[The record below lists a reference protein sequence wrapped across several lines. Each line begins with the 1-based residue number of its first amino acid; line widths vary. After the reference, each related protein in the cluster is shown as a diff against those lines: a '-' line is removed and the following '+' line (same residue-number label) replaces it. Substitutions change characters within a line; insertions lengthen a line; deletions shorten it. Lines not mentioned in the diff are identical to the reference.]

1 MKKIGEVCSF
11 FGGRATLGLLKRCF
25 GVSGLKLRGALG
37 YLRGFNL
44 VDNQIEGVYHRFQGQ
59 KCSRSAHLELIWEI
73 PVKTIHIPGHTQG
86 SIAVHVN
93 IAGKRV
99 LFGQDIHG
107 PYEVAWGGDASQAVI
122 SLQRLIDIKAD
133 ILCEG
138 HFDIYQPAS
147 EVRKYI
153 EGYLYQLQRRITG
166 EQ

>member
-73 PVKTIHIPGHTQG
+73 PAKSQLVATRAYIHILL
-86 SIAVHVN
+86 SIIPEFVFVVAGLGN
-93 IAGKRV
+93 I
-99 LFGQDIHG
+99 
-107 PYEVAWGGDASQAVI
+107 YI
-122 SLQRLIDIKAD
+122 S
-133 ILCEG
+133 
-138 HFDIYQPAS
+138 
-147 EVRKYI
+147 
-153 EGYLYQLQRRITG
+153 
-166 EQ
+166 